1 MLSVSGNYNYL
12 EFMAN
17 SKSGQFFFYSHDG
30 TWYPLITTLCL
41 SCS

>member
-12 EFMAN
+12 EFMSN

-30 TWYPLITTLCL
+30 PWRKE
-41 SCS
+41 